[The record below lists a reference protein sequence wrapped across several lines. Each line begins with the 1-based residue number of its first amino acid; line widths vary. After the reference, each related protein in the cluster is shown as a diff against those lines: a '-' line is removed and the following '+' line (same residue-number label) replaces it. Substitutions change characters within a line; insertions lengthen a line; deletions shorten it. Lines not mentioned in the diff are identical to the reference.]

1 MSLLIDEIQQNYL
14 NVKGESIVM
23 NANTITITKTEN
35 GKRAKLID
43 ELTKGLSPS
52 LARGIRDILEGRVRR
67 VR

>member
-1 MSLLIDEIQQNYL
+1 MKSKTL
-14 NVKGESIVM
+14 
-23 NANTITITKTEN
+23 TISKMEN
-35 GKRAKLID
+35 GKKAKRIE